1 MLKLIPKYQ
10 PIVVIFI
17 PAMYIFGNIYSW
29 YDLGET
35 NLARQTKTLEY
46 RRARF
51 LDGGQNLEQL
61 VRQAWG
67 QFGTQADRTI
77 TLGSD
82 RSTVGLRSRDFNGT
96 GFAVHCG
103 RYIDGQGVG
112 TIQTAPAPEV
122 GIGEQPPEPG
132 ENFLNSD
139 LMALVKDNHVIC
151 MNCGRNAGSLR
162 IYFQQLFR
170 RAGFDDASRQFEL
183 VRIANPDKV
192 AIIEAVGVKRVD
204 LEIDIADATAAELI
218 DGAGGGGIWD
228 SITNSLGDAF
238 QAITS
243 QDATVEQI
251 RRAEKGTMKV
261 SINVPKGDLTAAKD
275 GLAQLS
281 EEVVED
287 EDSDSYTI
295 HLGNGDTIKP
305 NEVSV
310 RKQVKLEAAA
320 NSVSVFQ
327 AWDEMQSYFG
337 ELMEN
342 GQVEA

>member
-1 MLKLIPKYQ
+1 
-10 PIVVIFI
+10 
-17 PAMYIFGNIYSW
+17 
-29 YDLGET
+29 
-35 NLARQTKTLEY
+35 LAKQTKTLEY

-51 LDGGQNLEQL
+51 IDDGQNLEQL

-67 QFGTQADRTI
+67 QFGTQAERTI
-77 TLGSD
+77 TVGGD
-82 RSTVGLRSRDFNGT
+82 RATTGLRSLDLNAV

-103 RYIDGQGVG
+103 RYIDGQSVG

-122 GIGEQPPEPG
+122 DIGDQPPAPG

-139 LMALVKDNHVIC
+139 LMALIKNNHVIC
-151 MNCGRNAGSLR
+151 MSCGRNAGSLR
-162 IYFQQLFR
+162 IYFEQLFR
-170 RAGFDDASRQFEL
+170 KAGFDDASHQFEL

-204 LEIDIADATAAELI
+204 LEVDIAEATAAALI
-218 DGAGGGGIWD
+218 DGAKSGGIWRLFTG
-228 SITNSLGDAF
+228 IVGNAL
-238 QAITS
+238 QAITG
-243 QDATVEQI
+243 QDETLEQI
-251 RRAEKGTMKV
+251 RRAEKGTMQV
-261 SINVPKGDLTAAKD
+261 SINVPKGDLNAAKA

-281 EEVVED
+281 EKVVED
-287 EDSDSYTI
+287 EESESYII

-327 AWDEMQSYFG
+327 AWDAMQQYIS

-342 GQVEA
+342 GQVDA

>member
-1 MLKLIPKYQ
+1 MAK
-10 PIVVIFI
+10 
-17 PAMYIFGNIYSW
+17 
-29 YDLGET
+29 
-35 NLARQTKTLEY
+35 QTKTLEY

-51 LDGGQNLEQL
+51 LSDEQNLEQL

-67 QFGTQADRTI
+67 QFGTQAERTI
-77 TLGSD
+77 TVGGD
-82 RSTVGLRSRDFNGT
+82 RATTGLRARDLNAV

-103 RYIDGQGVG
+103 RYTDGQGVG

-122 GIGEQPPEPG
+122 EIGEQPPEPG

-139 LMALVKDNHVIC
+139 LMALIKDNHVIC

-162 IYFQQLFR
+162 VYFQQLFR
-170 RAGFDDASRQFEL
+170 KAGFDDASRQFEL

-204 LEIDIADATAAELI
+204 LKIDIADATAAELI
-218 DGAGGGGIWD
+218 DGIGGGGIWHN
-228 SITNSLGDAF
+228 ITDSLGSALL
-238 QAITS
+238 AITG
-243 QDATVEQI
+243 QDETVEQI
-251 RRAEKGTMKV
+251 RQAEKGTMKV
-261 SINVPKGDLTAAKD
+261 SINIPKGDLSAAQE

-287 EDSDSYTI
+287 EESESYTI

-327 AWDEMQSYFG
+327 AWEAMQEYIG
-337 ELMEN
+337 ELIEN

>member
-1 MLKLIPKYQ
+1 MAKH
-10 PIVVIFI
+10 
-17 PAMYIFGNIYSW
+17 
-29 YDLGET
+29 
-35 NLARQTKTLEY
+35 TKTLEY

-51 LDGGQNLEQL
+51 IDDGQNLEQL

-67 QFGTQADRTI
+67 QFGTQAERTI
-77 TLGSD
+77 TVGGD
-82 RSTVGLRSRDFNGT
+82 RSTAGLRARDCNED
-96 GFAVHCG
+96 GFAMHCG

-122 GIGEQPPEPG
+122 GVGEQPPEPG

-139 LMALVKDNHVIC
+139 LMALIRGNQVIC

-162 IYFQQLFR
+162 IYFQKLFSK
-170 RAGFDDASRQFEL
+170 AGFDNASRQFEL

-204 LEIDIADATAAELI
+204 LEISIADATAAELI
-218 DGAGGGGIWD
+218 DESGGGGIWQN
-228 SITNSLGDAF
+228 ITDSLGGAL
-238 QAITS
+238 QAITG
-243 QDATVEQI
+243 QDEVVEKI
-251 RRAEKGTMKV
+251 RQAEKGTMRV
-261 SINVPKGDLTAAKD
+261 SINVPKGDLSAAKE

-287 EDSDSYTI
+287 EDSESYTI

-305 NEVSV
+305 KEVSV

-327 AWDEMQSYFG
+327 AWDEMQSYMA
-337 ELMEN
+337 ELLEN

>member
-1 MLKLIPKYQ
+1 
-10 PIVVIFI
+10 
-17 PAMYIFGNIYSW
+17 
-29 YDLGET
+29 
-35 NLARQTKTLEY
+35 LAKQTKTLEY

-51 LDGGQNLEQL
+51 LDDGQNLEQL
-61 VRQAWG
+61 VRRAWG
-67 QFGTQADRTI
+67 QFATQTDRTI
-77 TLGSD
+77 TVGGD
-82 RSTVGLRSRDFNGT
+82 RATTGLRSRDLNAV

-112 TIQTAPAPEV
+112 TIKTAPAPEV
-122 GIGEQPPEPG
+122 DIGEQPPEPG

-162 IYFQQLFR
+162 FYFQQLFR
-170 RAGFDDASRQFEL
+170 KAGFNDASRQFEL

-204 LEIDIADATAAELI
+204 LEIDIAEATAAELI
-218 DGAGGGGIWD
+218 DGAGGGGIWHN
-228 SITNSLGDAF
+228 ITDSLGNAF
-238 QAITS
+238 QAITG
-243 QDATVEQI
+243 QDETVEQI
-251 RRAEKGTMKV
+251 RQAEKGTMTV
-261 SINVPKGDLTAAKD
+261 SINVPKGDLNAAKD

-287 EDSDSYTI
+287 EESESYII

-320 NSVSVFQ
+320 TSVSVFQ
-327 AWDEMQSYFG
+327 AWEAMQEYIG